1 MSALKSV
8 DFPTFGRP
16 TIPARSIAEVYD
28 RRAVRLIVNSLALG
42 LPVALASRLLHG
54 PEWLTLVASAL
65 SLLPLAAW
73 IGAAT
78 EHAASRMGS
87 GLGGLLNAT
96 FGNAAEL
103 IIAIFALRRGLVD
116 LVKASLTGSI
126 IGNTLLILGLS
137 AFVGGLKHGT
147 QKFDVRPTGRH
158 AAMMILAI
166 SAMAL
171 PAVFATIEHDAF
183 VREEVS
189 VGVALLL
196 LLTYAAYVYFSYFS
210 RQRDADRGAGG
221 HDGGKH
227 AWSIRK
233 SLLVLAGAVAGTAVA
248 SELLVHAIEPVSKS
262 AGISELF
269 LGLILIPIV
278 GNAAEHY
285 SAIVFASRNK
295 MDLALSVAANSST
308 QIAVFVAPLLVL
320 VSLLARPMDLIFQP
334 IELVTLF
341 SSSAIFA
348 YISLDGET
356 NWLEGIQLLALYLIA
371 AVAFFFLP
379 G

>member
-1 MSALKSV
+1 
-8 DFPTFGRP
+8 
-16 TIPARSIAEVYD
+16 
-28 RRAVRLIVNSLALG
+28 VRLLINALVIG
-42 LPVALASRLLHG
+42 LPIAIASRLLHG

-65 SLLPLAAW
+65 SLLPLAGW

-78 EHAASRMGS
+78 EHAAARMGP

-103 IIAIFALRRGLVD
+103 IISIFALRRGLLD

-137 AFVGGLKHGT
+137 AFVGGVKHGT
-147 QKFDVRPTGRH
+147 QKFDPKPTGRH
-158 AAMMILAI
+158 AAMMILAV

-171 PAVFATIEHDAF
+171 PAVFATVERDAF

-189 VGVALLL
+189 VGVAVLL

-210 RQRDADRGAGG
+210 RQRDRHTASDHGAGPG
-221 HDGGKH
+221 
-227 AWSIRK
+227 WSVRR

-248 SELLVHAIEPVSKS
+248 SELLVHAIEPVSRS
-262 AGISELF
+262 AGLSQLF
-269 LGLILIPIV
+269 LGLILVPIV

-320 VSLLARPMDLIFQP
+320 LSLLFRPMDLIFQP
-334 IELVTLF
+334 IELVALF
-341 SSSAIFA
+341 ASSAIFA

-356 NWLEGIQLLALYLIA
+356 NWLEGIQLLSLYLIA

-379 G
+379 K

>member
-1 MSALKSV
+1 M
-8 DFPTFGRP
+8 
-16 TIPARSIAEVYD
+16 
-28 RRAVRLIVNSLALG
+28 VRLVINSLVIG
-42 LPVALASRLLHG
+42 LPVAIASRLLHG
-54 PEWLTLVASAL
+54 PDWLTLAASAI
-65 SLLPLAAW
+65 SLLPLAGW
-73 IGAAT
+73 IGTAT
-78 EHAASRMGS
+78 EHAASRMGP

-147 QKFDVRPTGRH
+147 QKFSVKPTGRH

-171 PAVFATIEHDAF
+171 PAVFATVEHDAF

-189 VGVALLL
+189 IGVAVLL

-210 RQRDADRGAGG
+210 RQRDEFEAVPHEDRQQ
-221 HDGGKH
+221 

-233 SLLVLAGAVAGTAVA
+233 SLLVLGGAVAGTVVA
-248 SELLVHAIEPVSKS
+248 SELLVHAVEPVSRA
-262 AGISELF
+262 AGISQLF

-285 SAIVFASRNK
+285 SAIVFAWRNK
-295 MDLALSVAANSST
+295 MDLSLSVAANSST

-320 VSLLARPMDLIFQP
+320 ISLFFRPMDLIFQP

-341 SSSAIFA
+341 ASSAIFA

-379 G
+379 K

>member
-1 MSALKSV
+1 V
-8 DFPTFGRP
+8 
-16 TIPARSIAEVYD
+16 
-28 RRAVRLIVNSLALG
+28 VRLVINSLVIG
-42 LPVALASRLLHG
+42 LPVAIASRLLHG
-54 PEWLTLVASAL
+54 PDWLTLAASAI
-65 SLLPLAAW
+65 SLLPLAGW
-73 IGAAT
+73 IGTAT
-78 EHAASRMGS
+78 EHAASRMGP

-147 QKFDVRPTGRH
+147 QKFSVKPTGRH

-171 PAVFATIEHDAF
+171 PAVFATVEHDAF

-189 VGVALLL
+189 IGVAVLL

-210 RQRDADRGAGG
+210 RQRDEFEAVPHEDRQQ
-221 HDGGKH
+221 

-233 SLLVLAGAVAGTAVA
+233 SLLVLGGAVAGTVVA
-248 SELLVHAIEPVSKS
+248 SELLVHAVEPVSRA
-262 AGISELF
+262 AGISQLF

-285 SAIVFASRNK
+285 SAIVFAWRNK
-295 MDLALSVAANSST
+295 MDLSLSVAANSST

-320 VSLLARPMDLIFQP
+320 ISLFFRPMDLIFQP

-341 SSSAIFA
+341 ASSAIFA

-379 G
+379 K

>member
-1 MSALKSV
+1 MA
-8 DFPTFGRP
+8 
-16 TIPARSIAEVYD
+16 YD
-28 RRAVRLIVNSLALG
+28 PRAMRKVMNFLLIG
-42 LPVALASRLLHG
+42 LPVAVAARLLHW
-54 PEWLTLVASAL
+54 PDWVTLTASAI

-73 IGAAT
+73 IGRAT

-103 IIAIFALRRGLVD
+103 IIAIFALRRGLID

-137 AFVGGLKHGT
+137 TLAGGLRHGT
-147 QKFDVRPTGRH
+147 QKFSAKSAGRH
-158 AAMMILAI
+158 AAMMILAV

-171 PAVFATIEHDAF
+171 PAVFATIEKDAF

-189 VGVALLL
+189 VGVSILL

-210 RQRDADRGAGG
+210 REKEDAG
-221 HDGGKH
+221 HVAAEAEHG
-227 AWSIRK
+227 AWSLRR
-233 SLLVLAGAVAGTAVA
+233 SLLVLAAAVAGTAVA
-248 SELLVHAIEPVSKS
+248 SEILVHAVEPVSQQ
-262 AGISELF
+262 AGISQLF
-269 LGLILIPIV
+269 LGLILIPVV

-285 SAIVFASRNK
+285 SAIVFAYRNK

-308 QIAVFVAPLLVL
+308 QIAVFVAPFLVL
-320 VSLLARPMDLIFQP
+320 VSLLFRPMDLIFQP

-341 SSSAIFA
+341 ASSAIFA

-356 NWLEGIQLLALYLIA
+356 NWLEGVQLLALYLIA

>member
-1 MSALKSV
+1 M
-8 DFPTFGRP
+8 
-16 TIPARSIAEVYD
+16 
-28 RRAVRLIVNSLALG
+28 RLLVNSLALG
-42 LPVALASRLLHG
+42 LPVAVASRLLHG
-54 PEWLTLVASAL
+54 PDWLTLVASAL
-65 SLLPLAAW
+65 SLLPLAGW
-73 IGAAT
+73 IGTAT
-78 EHAASRMGS
+78 EHAASRMGA

-103 IIAIFALRRGLVD
+103 IIAISALRRGLVD

-147 QKFDVRPTGRH
+147 QKFDARPTGRH

-166 SAMAL
+166 SGMAL

-189 VGVALLL
+189 IGVSVLLL
-196 LLTYAAYVYFSYFS
+196 ATYAAYVYFSYFS
-210 RQRDADRGAGG
+210 RQRDAHQEIEHPEGSGSP
-221 HDGGKH
+221 
-227 AWSIRK
+227 WSIRK
-233 SLLVLAGAVAGTAVA
+233 SLVVLAGAVAGTAVA

-278 GNAAEHY
+278 GNVAEHY

-320 VSLLARPMDLIFQP
+320 VSLLVRPMDLIFQP

-379 G
+379 K

>member
-1 MSALKSV
+1 M
-8 DFPTFGRP
+8 
-16 TIPARSIAEVYD
+16 
-28 RRAVRLIVNSLALG
+28 RRLVNLLALG
-42 LPVALASRLLHG
+42 LPVALASRLLGG
-54 PEWLTLVASAL
+54 PEWLTLAASAL

-73 IGAAT
+73 IGTAT
-78 EHAASRMGS
+78 EHAASRMGA

-147 QKFDVRPTGRH
+147 QKFDVKPTGRH

-171 PAVFATIEHDAF
+171 PAVFATVEHDAF

-189 VGVALLL
+189 IGVAVLL

-210 RQRDADRGAGG
+210 RHRDTDRDSGPHGG
-221 HDGGKH
+221 GDR

-233 SLLVLAGAVAGTAVA
+233 SLAVLAGAVAGTAVA

-262 AGISELF
+262 AGLSELF

-320 VSLLARPMDLIFQP
+320 LSLFSRPMDLGFQP
-334 IELVTLF
+334 IELITLF
-341 SSSAIFA
+341 ASSAIFA

-356 NWLEGIQLLALYLIA
+356 NWLEGVQLLSLYLIA

-379 G
+379 K

>member
-1 MSALKSV
+1 V
-8 DFPTFGRP
+8 
-16 TIPARSIAEVYD
+16 
-28 RRAVRLIVNSLALG
+28 VRFVINSLVIG
-42 LPVALASRLLHG
+42 LPVAIASRLLHG
-54 PEWLTLVASAL
+54 PDWLTLAASAI
-65 SLLPLAAW
+65 SLLPLAGW
-73 IGAAT
+73 IGTAT
-78 EHAASRMGS
+78 EHAASRMGP

-147 QKFDVRPTGRH
+147 QKFSVKPTGRH

-171 PAVFATIEHDAF
+171 PAVFATVEHDAF

-189 VGVALLL
+189 IGVAVLL

-210 RQRDADRGAGG
+210 RQRDEFEAVPHEDRQQ
-221 HDGGKH
+221 

-233 SLLVLAGAVAGTAVA
+233 SLLVLGGAVAGTVVA
-248 SELLVHAIEPVSKS
+248 SELLVHAVEPVSRA
-262 AGISELF
+262 AGISQLF

-285 SAIVFASRNK
+285 SAIVFAWRNK
-295 MDLALSVAANSST
+295 MDLSLSVAANSST

-320 VSLLARPMDLIFQP
+320 ISLFFRPMDLIFQP

-341 SSSAIFA
+341 ASSAIFA

-379 G
+379 K

>member
-1 MSALKSV
+1 L
-8 DFPTFGRP
+8 
-16 TIPARSIAEVYD
+16 
-28 RRAVRLIVNSLALG
+28 RLLVNSLAVG
-42 LPVALASRLLHG
+42 LPIAVASRLLHG
-54 PEWLTLVASAL
+54 PDWLTLAASAI

-73 IGAAT
+73 IGTAT
-78 EHAASRMGS
+78 EHAAARMGP
-87 GLGGLLNAT
+87 GVGGLLNAT

-103 IIAIFALRRGLVD
+103 IIAIFALRRGLID

-147 QKFDVRPTGRH
+147 QKFAVGPTGRH
-158 AAMMILAI
+158 AAMMILAV

-171 PAVFATIEHDAF
+171 PAVFATVEPSAF

-189 VGVALLL
+189 VGVSVLL

-210 RQRDADRGAGG
+210 RQRDRVPEGEHPVKAT
-221 HDGGKH
+221 H
-227 AWSIRK
+227 WSMRK
-233 SLLVLAGAVAGTAVA
+233 SLLVLGGAVTGTAVA
-248 SELLVHAIEPVSKS
+248 SELLVHAIEPVSKG
-262 AGISELF
+262 AGLSQLF
-269 LGLILIPIV
+269 IGLILIPIV
-278 GNAAEHY
+278 GNVAEHY
-285 SAIVFASRNK
+285 SAIVFARRNQ

-320 VSLLARPMDLIFQP
+320 VSLFFRPMDLIFQP
-334 IELVTLF
+334 IELITLF
-341 SSSAIFA
+341 ASSAIFA

-356 NWLEGIQLLALYLIA
+356 NWLEGVQLLALYLIA

>member
-1 MSALKSV
+1 MIRASV
-8 DFPTFGRP
+8 R
-16 TIPARSIAEVYD
+16 V
-28 RRAVRLIVNSLALG
+28 VVNSLVIG
-42 LPVALASRLLHG
+42 LPVAIASRLLHG

-65 SLLPLAAW
+65 SLLPLAGW
-73 IGAAT
+73 IGTAT
-78 EHAASRMGS
+78 EHAASRMGP

-103 IIAIFALRRGLVD
+103 IIAIFALRRGLID

-147 QKFDVRPTGRH
+147 QKFSVRPTGRH

-171 PAVFATIEHDAF
+171 PAVFATVEQDAF

-189 VGVALLL
+189 VGVSVLLL
-196 LLTYAAYVYFSYFS
+196 ATYAAYIYFSYFS
-210 RQRDADRGAGG
+210 RQRDPHDAVPHAKEAG
-221 HDGGKH
+221 H
-227 AWSIRK
+227 AWTVRR
-233 SLLVLAGAVAGTAVA
+233 SLLVLAAAVAGTAVA
-248 SELLVHAIEPVSKS
+248 SELLVHAVEPVSRA
-262 AGISELF
+262 AGISQLF

-285 SAIVFASRNK
+285 SAIVFASRNE
-295 MDLALSVAANSST
+295 MELSLSVVANSST

-320 VSLLARPMDLIFQP
+320 LSLFFRPMDLIFQP
-334 IELVTLF
+334 IELITLF
-341 SSSAIFA
+341 ASSAIFA

-356 NWLEGIQLLALYLIA
+356 NWLEGVQLLALYLIA

-379 G
+379 K

>member
-1 MSALKSV
+1 V
-8 DFPTFGRP
+8 
-16 TIPARSIAEVYD
+16 
-28 RRAVRLIVNSLALG
+28 VRLVINSLVIG
-42 LPVALASRLLHG
+42 LPVAIASRLLHG
-54 PEWLTLVASAL
+54 PDWLTLAASAI
-65 SLLPLAAW
+65 SLLPLAGW
-73 IGAAT
+73 IGTAT
-78 EHAASRMGS
+78 EHAASRMGP

-147 QKFDVRPTGRH
+147 QKFSVKPTGRH

-171 PAVFATIEHDAF
+171 PAVFATVEHDAF

-189 VGVALLL
+189 IGVAVLL

-210 RQRDADRGAGG
+210 RQRDEFEAVPHEDRQQ
-221 HDGGKH
+221 

-233 SLLVLAGAVAGTAVA
+233 SLLVLGGAVAGTVVA
-248 SELLVHAIEPVSKS
+248 SELLVHAVEPVSRA
-262 AGISELF
+262 AGISQLF

-285 SAIVFASRNK
+285 SAIVFAWRNK
-295 MDLALSVAANSST
+295 MDLSLSVAANSST

-320 VSLLARPMDLIFQP
+320 ISLFFRPMDLIFQP

-341 SSSAIFA
+341 ASSAIFA
-348 YISLDGET
+348 YISLDGES
-356 NWLEGIQLLALYLIA
+356 NWLEGIQLLSLYLIA
-371 AVAFFFLP
+371 AVAFYFLP
-379 G
+379 K